1 MKVKFSNLI
10 AGMSGKLNGGVAAR
24 NRGGAYF
31 RIKVTPTNPQ
41 TIAQVEARNRL
52 AQFSQAWRSLTQA
65 QRDAWAGAVDQWK
78 KTDVFGDAITPS
90 GSNLFVRL
98 NINITN
104 AGGTSINLP
113 PIPVGATALSSLE
126 ATASAA
132 AAEIQL
138 DFAPG
143 VIPVGTAMV
152 VEATPA
158 LSAGISNAKSRFRQ
172 ITVLAAG
179 TAAGEDIGA
188 AWVAKFGTLV
198 VGQKVFIR
206 ARLVTLTTG
215 EVSQSLVTSVIVAA

>member
-10 AGMSGKLNGGVAAR
+10 AGMSGKMNGGVAAR

-41 TIAQVEARNRL
+41 TIAQVAARNRL
-52 AQFSQAWRSLTQA
+52 AQFSQAWRSLTQV

-90 GSNLFVRL
+90 GSNLYVRL

-104 AGGTSINLP
+104 AGGSAINLP

-126 ATASAA
+126 ATASAGTG
-132 AAEIQL
+132 EIQV
-138 DFAPG
+138 DFAPT
-143 VIPVGTAMV
+143 PVPAGHAMV
-152 VEATPA
+152 IEATPA

-172 ITVLAAG
+172 ITVLPATTASGEDVG
-179 TAAGEDIGA
+179 TAWSE
-188 AWVAKFGTLV
+188 KFGTLV
-198 VGQKVFIR
+198 AGQKIFIR
-206 ARLVTLTTG
+206 AKLVTLATG
-215 EVSQSLVTSVIVAA
+215 ELSQALVTSVIVGA